1 MGFNGA
7 VDRRVASITLIF
19 FAIDGEIGGG
29 GGRPRQAVINAGK
42 VVGRG

>member
-19 FAIDGEIGGG
+19 FAIDGEIG
-29 GGRPRQAVINAGK
+29 RPRQAVINAGK